1 LVYKNDR
8 QATREVKSTCPYCAV
23 GCQVYLG
30 IRGDEIVGVRAHK
43 EGPSNEG
50 HLCVKGRF
58 GVAEYVTHP
67 ERLTSPLMKRNG
79 EFVEASWDEALDEV
93 ARRFSRYRPD
103 EVAVVSSAK
112 CTNEE
117 NYILQKFTRAV
128 LGTQN
133 VDHCARL

>member
-1 LVYKNDR
+1 
-8 QATREVKSTCPYCAV
+8 
-23 GCQVYLG
+23 
-30 IRGDEIVGVRAHK
+30 
-43 EGPSNEG
+43 
-50 HLCVKGRF
+50 
-58 GVAEYVTHP
+58 
-67 ERLTSPLMKRNG
+67 LTSPLMKRHG

-93 ARRFSRYRPD
+93 AHRLRRYKPD

-128 LGTQN
+128 LDTQN